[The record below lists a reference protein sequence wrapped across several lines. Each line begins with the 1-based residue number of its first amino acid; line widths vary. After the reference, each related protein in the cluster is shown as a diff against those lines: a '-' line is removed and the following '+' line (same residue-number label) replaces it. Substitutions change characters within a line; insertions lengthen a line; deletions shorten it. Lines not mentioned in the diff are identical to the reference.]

1 MTIDNY
7 IQIGDEI
14 AVMYRSLTLDGFRG
28 TVLDITEGRP
38 GTREIIIVREG
49 TSLLDVGAV
58 GVRENLAVFSVRR
71 GDSWVGVL
79 LPLTIEEAT
88 AKSVRN
94 VANQAKRILQKVPLF
109 AEQIQPTPI
118 DPETWVAMSRE
129 SGQETLD
136 RNHKLAVEATSF
148 RDQVQTL
155 VTSEEFEILCERRT
169 GYPKDGL
176 YGCIFWK
183 KQIEHIQLHGCPDI
197 FKAPPPL
204 TKGIDLPWLK
214 NDAQLTWKTA
224 PGGPQPVRV
233 LFVGSE
239 TVMVRLVGEPIKDYD
254 PKLIP
259 NRNNWIAPEAFA
271 ESAQAA

>member
-14 AVMYRSLTLDGFRG
+14 SVVFRSLTLEGFSGRVIEIGDGA
-28 TVLDITEGRP
+28 P

-49 TSLLDVGAV
+49 TSLLDAGAV

-71 GDSWVGVL
+71 GDSWVGVP
-79 LPLTIEEAT
+79 LPFTLEEAT
-88 AKSVRN
+88 AKSLRN
-94 VANQAKRILQKVPLF
+94 VANQAKRIQQKVPLF

-118 DPETWVAMSRE
+118 DPEKWVAQSRE
-129 SGQETLD
+129 DDEKTLE
-136 RNHKLAVEATSF
+136 RHHNQAVEATAL
-148 RDQVQTL
+148 REKVKAL
-155 VTSEEFEILCERRT
+155 VTLEEFDHLCARRT

-183 KQIEHIQLHGCPDI
+183 KQIEHIQLHGCTDI

-204 TKGIDLPWLK
+204 TKGLGLPWLK

-224 PGGPQPVRV
+224 PGRPSTRPCLVYRIRNCHGSTRRRTDQGLRSKTHSEPEQLDWPLVR
-233 LFVGSE
+233 
-239 TVMVRLVGEPIKDYD
+239 K
-254 PKLIP
+254 PK
-259 NRNNWIAPEAFA
+259 
-271 ESAQAA
+271 